1 MTTQDLIIGHY
12 EGTLTG
18 AEQAQLESLIATS
31 PETRTLF
38 EQQGLIEAKL
48 REESE
53 ELVPPFGLREATLGA
68 ALTGVASTLGGGIA
82 SWFTAKVVI
91 GLSTVIIGGAAIGL
105 GIALSGDDD
114 PVTTEQT
121 TNETPGVVTSEG
133 TDNTLP
139 ATDQST
145 SIETTTSDVKVSN
158 GSAAPMTES
167 INPPISSKKENSD
180 ANSEHSEVG
189 SGIIDFNNAKGEEV
203 DMGTGKTTVSPN
215 SNK

>member
-121 TNETPGVVTSEG
+121 TNETPNVVTSEE

-145 SIETTTSDVKVSN
+145 SFETATTDVKAQSDVASSVPATTSKNSSTSGEKSDVPN
-158 GSAAPMTES
+158 TDNA
-167 INPPISSKKENSD
+167 NPN
-180 ANSEHSEVG
+180 
-189 SGIIDFNNAKGEEV
+189 IDFSEIKDRVTME
-203 DMGTGKTTVSPN
+203 KTDTVIRNTTKS
-215 SNK
+215 K

>member
-121 TNETPGVVTSEG
+121 TNETPNVVTSEE

-139 ATDQST
+139 ATDQNT
-145 SIETTTSDVKVSN
+145 SIETATSDVKTQSDVASSVPATTSN
-158 GSAAPMTES
+158 NSSTSGEKSDVPNTDNA
-167 INPPISSKKENSD
+167 NPN
-180 ANSEHSEVG
+180 
-189 SGIIDFNNAKGEEV
+189 IDFSEIKDRVTMETKDTVIRN
-203 DMGTGKTTVSPN
+203 TTK
-215 SNK
+215 NK